1 MAIVAF
7 QIFVKVKPDKLDE
20 FMQVAMLDAHE
31 SVKEAGNLR
40 FEVYHREESA
50 AELVVFEIYSSEDAL
65 EEHRQTEHIK
75 AWRSAVSAYAEE
87 YTRVMLTPVF
97 PNAAAWAS
105 KSG

>member
-75 AWRSAVSAYAEE
+75 AWRSAVAAYAEE

-97 PNAAAWAS
+97 PTAATWAS